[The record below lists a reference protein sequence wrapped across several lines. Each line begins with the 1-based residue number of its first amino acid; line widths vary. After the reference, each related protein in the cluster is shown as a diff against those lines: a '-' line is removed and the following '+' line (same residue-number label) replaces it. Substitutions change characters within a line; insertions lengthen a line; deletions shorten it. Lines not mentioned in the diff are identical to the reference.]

1 MDGYRYMLVE
11 TYDDGDCWLNGDKV
25 VSVSKDAMS
34 GRTKIITDGG
44 IKYEVKESVEIV
56 IDLLEALAQLR
67 L

>member
-1 MDGYRYMLVE
+1 MDGYRYIFVE
-11 TYDDGDCWLNGDKV
+11 TYDDGNCWLNGDKV

-44 IKYEVKESVEIV
+44 IKYEVKESVETV
-56 IDLLEALAQLR
+56 MDLLGALAKLR

>member
-1 MDGYRYMLVE
+1 MDGYNYMLVD

-44 IKYEVKESVEIV
+44 IKYEVRESVEIV
-56 IDLLEALAQLR
+56 MNLLEALAQLR

>member
-1 MDGYRYMLVE
+1 MDGYNYMSVE
-11 TYDDGDCWLNGDKV
+11 TYDDGDCLLNSDKV
-25 VSVSKDAMS
+25 LSVSKDAMS

-56 IDLLEALAQLR
+56 MDLLEALAQLQ